1 VLIYAFAGR
10 PTVGTGSLS
19 SERILNVLSATV
31 KRSVDGERGT
41 VVVALPSGASLVAP
55 GEAVVDDQ
63 FVLQALEAV
72 LDAQRHEIV
81 HGDITPSRILYA
93 KGRVYLEGYGVPWR
107 ASGPRPVAGSAGSA
121 AQGGA
126 GEGPVGA
133 APSIAQA
140 LHVDLQ
146 AVVRALLELAGDGL
160 SAEVAVSLRSAL
172 AAGSYP
178 PMTAQRLF
186 SIVKRLSGGAVSLPT
201 AGFTDL
207 TLPVTPGHDPL
218 QSSPGTVPARAG
230 PDDGTA
236 AASPAAKTSTP
247 GARPSAGTGA
257 AGTSTPRPTQLGSTS
272 QPRTQGH
279 AGGPA
284 AGPGAPQRP
293 RPTTGAGAYP
303 TDPDPITL
311 NSDPG
316 IAPLHEAPSS
326 QGGEFTPRDTSP
338 GFVKDL
344 PPGATYRPGNLED
357 SLRPAPFR
365 FERSEERAARVRSWR
380 GPALLLLLFLTAAL
394 AAYLAFMANQTNEPS
409 PAGLGLVQHTIDVS
423 VSPTNLP
430 PVSLVVDQS
439 PPGSTYRPGTV
450 MGSVPR
456 KVPFDV
462 PGTWVVHAVFRDR
475 VTDSV
480 TVVVPDDR
488 AITLVFPPVTSNP

>member
-1 VLIYAFAGR
+1 MSDVSRYERGEPYSTHRDAVTYRGLDPLTGLDVLIYDFAGR
-10 PTVGTGSLS
+10 PTLGAGSLS

-31 KRSVDGERGT
+31 KRSVDGESGT

-72 LDAQRHEIV
+72 LDAQRHELV
-81 HGDITPSRILYA
+81 HGDITSSRILYA

-107 ASGPRPVAGSAGSA
+107 TSGARPASDGATDVTTPGASAT
-121 AQGGA
+121 GA
-126 GEGPVGA
+126 TPNV
-133 APSIAQA
+133 SQA
-140 LHVDLQ
+140 LHADLL
-146 AVVRALLELAGDGL
+146 ALVKALLELAGDNL
-160 SAEVAVSLRSAL
+160 SAEVAVSLRGAM
-172 AAGSYP
+172 APGNYP
-178 PMTAQRLF
+178 PMTAQRLH
-186 SIVKRLSGGAVSLPT
+186 SIVKRLSGGAVTQPAS
-201 AGFTDL
+201 GFTDL

-218 QSSPGTVPARAG
+218 QQLRGDATGGADTTTGAVPARAH
-230 PDDGTA
+230 P
-236 AASPAAKTSTP
+236 PADADPT
-247 GARPSAGTGA
+247 A
-257 AGTSTPRPTQLGSTS
+257 AGTRGTRPSGEVT
-272 QPRTQGH
+272 R
-279 AGGPA
+279 ANVA
-284 AGPGAPQRP
+284 PGAD
-293 RPTTGAGAYP
+293 

-316 IAPLHEAPSS
+316 IAPPHTPGPG

-365 FERSEERAARVRSWR
+365 FDKSEERAARVRSWR
-380 GPALLLLLFLTAAL
+380 GPGLLLLLFLTAGF
-394 AAYLAFMANQTNEPS
+394 AAYLAFMANQANEPA
-409 PAGLGLVQHTIDVS
+409 PAGFGPVQHTIDVS
-423 VSPTNLP
+423 VTPTNLP
-430 PVSLVVDQS
+430 PVSLVVDES

-462 PGTWVVHAVFRDR
+462 AGTWVVHAVFRDR

-480 TVVVPDDR
+480 TVEVPGDR
-488 AITLVFPPVTSNP
+488 AITLVFPPVISTP

>member
-1 VLIYAFAGR
+1 MSDVSRYERGEPYSTHRDAVTYRGLDPLTGLDVLIYDFAGR
-10 PTVGTGSLS
+10 PTLGTGRLS

-31 KRSVDGERGT
+31 KRSVDGESGT
-41 VVVALPSGASLVAP
+41 MVVALPSGVSLVAP
-55 GEAVVDDQ
+55 GEAVVDDR

-72 LDAQRHEIV
+72 LDAQRHELV
-81 HGDITPSRILYA
+81 HGDITSSRILYA

-107 ASGPRPVAGSAGSA
+107 TSGARPPTGAASGAT
-121 AQGGA
+121 
-126 GEGPVGA
+126 
-133 APSIAQA
+133 PSLAQA
-140 LHVDLQ
+140 LHADLQ
-146 AVVRALLELAGDGL
+146 ALVKSLLELAGDNL
-160 SAEVAVSLRSAL
+160 SAEVAIALRSAM
-172 AAGSYP
+172 AEGSYP

-186 SIVKRLSGGAVSLPT
+186 SVIKRLSGGAVTLPT
-201 AGFTDL
+201 SGFTDL
-207 TLPVTPGHDPL
+207 VLPVTSAPPQPRATGA
-218 QSSPGTVPARAG
+218 VPH
-230 PDDGTA
+230 P
-236 AASPAAKTSTP
+236 ASPAGTTP
-247 GARPSAGTGA
+247 RSRDVRPPSVTPSAF
-257 AGTSTPRPTQLGSTS
+257 
-272 QPRTQGH
+272 
-279 AGGPA
+279 
-284 AGPGAPQRP
+284 
-293 RPTTGAGAYP
+293 P

-316 IAPLHEAPSS
+316 LAPPTTAGSA

-365 FERSEERAARVRSWR
+365 FDKGEERAARVRSWR
-380 GPALLLLLFLTAAL
+380 GPALLLLLLLTAVF
-394 AAYLAFMANQTNEPS
+394 AAYLTFKANQANEPAS
-409 PAGLGLVQHTIDVS
+409 TDFGLLQFTIDVS

-456 KVPFDV
+456 RVQVDV
-462 PGTWVVHAVFRDR
+462 AGTWVVHAVFRDR

-488 AITLVFPPVTSNP
+488 AITLVFPPVASTP